1 MYMTTL
7 PVADARARL
16 SKIVDDAEQT
26 HARYEITRNGHR
38 AAVLLAADDFDAL
51 QETIAVLSD
60 QELLTSHLR
69 GVAELPEGGHAG
81 RWPVCPRVSEPEAPY
96 RLVIARSASRAISHT
111 LPEKVAAAVY
121 EFITGALLENPQR
134 VGKPPAPPLSPAY
147 SARRGTYRVLYLI
160 DTGRRTVQ
168 VTAISHRSDAYR

>member
-69 GVAELPEGGHAG
+69 GVAELPEGDSLDAGELAEVMRVAG
-81 RWPVCPRVSEPEAPY
+81 RSAP
-96 RLVIARSASRAISHT
+96 A
-111 LPEKVAAAVY
+111 
-121 EFITGALLENPQR
+121 
-134 VGKPPAPPLSPAY
+134 
-147 SARRGTYRVLYLI
+147 
-160 DTGRRTVQ
+160 
-168 VTAISHRSDAYR
+168 

>member
-1 MYMTTL
+1 M
-7 PVADARARL
+7 
-16 SKIVDDAEQT
+16 
-26 HARYEITRNGHR
+26 
-38 AAVLLAADDFDAL
+38 
-51 QETIAVLSD
+51 
-60 QELLTSHLR
+60 
-69 GVAELPEGGHAG
+69 
-81 RWPVCPRVSEPEAPY
+81 SEPEAPY

-134 VGKPPAPPLSPAY
+134 VGKPLAPPLSPAY

-160 DTGRRTVQ
+160 DAGQRTVQ